1 MRGTNSIS
9 INNNVIYNTYRSGI
23 IVTGRNHNVL
33 NNLVTT
39 IYWAG
44 TGQQPSIAEFNVNN
58 DAAIMSR
65 DAVSVTMQV
74 RI

>member
-1 MRGTNSIS
+1 M
-9 INNNVIYNTYRSGI
+9 
-23 IVTGRNHNVL
+23 L